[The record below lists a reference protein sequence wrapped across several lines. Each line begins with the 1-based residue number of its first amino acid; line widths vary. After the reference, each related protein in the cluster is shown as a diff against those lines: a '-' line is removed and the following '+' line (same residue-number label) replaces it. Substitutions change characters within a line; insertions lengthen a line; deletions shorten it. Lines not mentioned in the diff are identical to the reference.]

1 VDDAAARVSAE
12 YLAPGVYVEETAFRA
27 HSIAGVD
34 TSATAFVGTFG
45 AGALAVPQR
54 ITSLAELEAALCD
67 GPAVPEPC
75 YAVREYFRN
84 GGRVAWCV
92 PADASAG
99 AAGLIAALD
108 ALRSVDMGLLVIP
121 EATEALV
128 HEHAAALCRDKAA
141 LLLVD
146 PPSDIV
152 SAEDVIAWR
161 GDPARFGAGGEQAAT
176 YFPRI
181 AVASATGQREIGP
194 CGAVAGVIA
203 RADAAAGPW
212 VVPAG
217 AGAIVASATPRTA
230 LGEAEIE
237 AIEAAGVNALRRL
250 PGGET
255 VVWGARLSDPAGEW
269 KYVPVRRL
277 ALFIEHSL
285 DQGLAWAAFE
295 PNDEPLWAE
304 VRTETATFMDCLF
317 RSGAFTLGFWKS
329 TSSCLA

>member
-1 VDDAAARVSAE
+1 
-12 YLAPGVYVEETAFRA
+12 
-27 HSIAGVD
+27 
-34 TSATAFVGTFG
+34 
-45 AGALAVPQR
+45 
-54 ITSLAELEAALCD
+54 
-67 GPAVPEPC
+67 
-75 YAVREYFRN
+75 
-84 GGRVAWCV
+84 
-92 PADASAG
+92 
-99 AAGLIAALD
+99 
-108 ALRSVDMGLLVIP
+108 
-121 EATEALV
+121 
-128 HEHAAALCRDKAA
+128 
-141 LLLVD
+141 
-146 PPSDIV
+146 
-152 SAEDVIAWR
+152 
-161 GDPARFGAGGEQAAT
+161 
-176 YFPRI
+176 
-181 AVASATGQREIGP
+181 
-194 CGAVAGVIA
+194 VAGVIA

-237 AIEAAGVNALRRL
+237 AIEAAGVNAVRRL

-269 KYVPVRRL
+269 RYVPVRRL

>member
-1 VDDAAARVSAE
+1 
-12 YLAPGVYVEETAFRA
+12 
-27 HSIAGVD
+27 
-34 TSATAFVGTFG
+34 
-45 AGALAVPQR
+45 
-54 ITSLAELEAALCD
+54 
-67 GPAVPEPC
+67 VPEPC

-92 PADASAG
+92 PADTSAG
-99 AAGLIAALD
+99 AGGLIAALD

-121 EATEALV
+121 EATEA
-128 HEHAAALCRDKAA
+128 
-141 LLLVD
+141 
-146 PPSDIV
+146 
-152 SAEDVIAWR
+152 
-161 GDPARFGAGGEQAAT
+161 
-176 YFPRI
+176 
-181 AVASATGQREIGP
+181 
-194 CGAVAGVIA
+194 AGVIA
-203 RADAAAGPW
+203 RADAAGGPW

-237 AIEAAGVNALRRL
+237 AIEAAGVNAVRRL

-317 RSGAFTLGFWKS
+317 RSGAFRGDRPEDAYYVRCDRTTMTQHDIDAGILCLIVGFAPFRAAEFEVLTLR
-329 TSSCLA
+329 LAAGRA